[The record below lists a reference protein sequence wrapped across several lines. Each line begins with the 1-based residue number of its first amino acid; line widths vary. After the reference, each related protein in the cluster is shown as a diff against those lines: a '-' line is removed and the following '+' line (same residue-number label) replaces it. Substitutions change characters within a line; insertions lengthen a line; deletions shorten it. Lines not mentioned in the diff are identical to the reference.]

1 MISRRQFCKAVGAS
15 TVLAG
20 IPLSAM
26 PSGLPSPFRA
36 TPNPSREH
44 FDAATATELVAK
56 YVPSKFDDDG
66 NFDDACEFTDHICL
80 DDYRTFSREALGMLA
95 TREWWVIDFGITELT
110 IDAALAIRNIS
121 TGLAYFNHI
130 EYAHPEALSILL
142 TNSKLNNFIFSNLL
156 SIDPYGMQEL
166 NSRMSGKKTLCTV
179 SMDGMYV
186 IDEPVSRALLAF
198 PLDFLSLKTDES
210 LKAVTPNALSILQ
223 QATTKEVTINPGPLS
238 DIQINAWP
246 HKWSS

>member
-1 MISRRQFCKAVGAS
+1 MAWSD
-15 TVLAG
+15 
-20 IPLSAM
+20 
-26 PSGLPSPFRA
+26 PSPFRA
-36 TPNPSREH
+36 TLNPSREH
-44 FDAATATELVAK
+44 FDPAMATELVAK

-66 NFDDACEFTDHICL
+66 NFDDACEFTDCICL
-80 DDYRTFSREALGMLA
+80 DRYATFSPDALAVLSE
-95 TREWWVIDFGITELT
+95 REWFAIHFGITELT
-110 IDAALAIRNIS
+110 LDAALAIRTVS
-121 TGLAYFNHI
+121 SGLAYFNHI

-142 TNSKLNNFIFSNLL
+142 TDTKLNNFIFHNLL
-156 SIDPYGMQEL
+156 SIDPRGMEEL
-166 NSRMSGKKTLCTV
+166 NLRMSGKKTLCTV

-246 HKWSS
+246 HEWSS

>member
-1 MISRRQFCKAVGAS
+1 
-15 TVLAG
+15 
-20 IPLSAM
+20 
-26 PSGLPSPFRA
+26 
-36 TPNPSREH
+36 
-44 FDAATATELVAK
+44 
-56 YVPSKFDDDG
+56 
-66 NFDDACEFTDHICL
+66 
-80 DDYRTFSREALGMLA
+80 
-95 TREWWVIDFGITELT
+95 
-110 IDAALAIRNIS
+110 
-121 TGLAYFNHI
+121 
-130 EYAHPEALSILL
+130 
-142 TNSKLNNFIFSNLL
+142 
-156 SIDPYGMQEL
+156 
-166 NSRMSGKKTLCTV
+166 MSGKKTLCTV